1 MNWKKMKNMNF
12 INWGKIKNFLSAG
25 NFFILLGLLLIF
37 FIALRQPTDPDMGWH
52 LKDGEYLLENN
63 MQVAKLDIFSH
74 TMPDFPLIMHEWTSD
89 MAMFFIYEKAG
100 LFVLSLVFA
109 LIAAAAFITVSFGV
123 RSKKEYKIIAAI
135 LGTIAS
141 IPILGVRPQMLSLLG
156 LALVVF
162 VIFRFR
168 EKQESNMIYFLPLL
182 FFLWVNMHGGF
193 SVGLFFI
200 ALFLFLEFAKLAAA
214 AFLKKIKQRNFTVVF
229 SQWLEKNT
237 LQWKHFFRLSGVLAC
252 SCLATLVNPYGWRI
266 YIEVITTIFDSYAKA
281 NIGEWTSV
289 TLSSPMSFQFIVY
302 LTLLVILLLMSRKKI
317 DWTYLIL
324 SSIFLYTAFSS
335 WRNMPIFLIIST
347 PLWVNI
353 VESLVG
359 MELLR
364 IIQKKWFLIL
374 MAVAVGIIAYQ
385 QVKIVSAVTSSIDEL
400 ARIGNYPL
408 GAVRYLKENPIEG
421 HMFNEY
427 NWGGFLI
434 WQYPEKKTFLD
445 GRMPSWRIGKQ
456 NIFREFSETMSYNDG
471 WEKTFEKYDVSF
483 ALVYNNAFNKIMFE
497 RIGWK
502 QVYGDILAAI
512 YKK

>member
-1 MNWKKMKNMNF
+1 MDF

-37 FIALRQPTDPDMGWH
+37 FIALRLPTDPDMGWH

-63 MQVAKLDIFSH
+63 MQVAKLDIFSY
-74 TMPDFPLIMHEWTSD
+74 TMPNFPLIMHEWVSD
-89 MAMFFIYEKAG
+89 IAMFLIYEKAG
-100 LFVLSLVFA
+100 LFVLSLFFA
-109 LIAAAAFITVSFGV
+109 LIATAAFVTVSFGV

-168 EKQESNMIYFLPLL
+168 ENQENKMIYFLPLL

-193 SVGLFFI
+193 PIGLFFI
-200 ALFLFLEFAKLAAA
+200 ALFLALEFAKLAAA
-214 AFLKKIKQRNFTVVF
+214 AFLKKIKQRNLVVIF
-229 SQWLEKNT
+229 SRWLAEST
-237 LQWKHFFRLSGVLAC
+237 LQWKHFFRLSGILVCSFLVTLA
-252 SCLATLVNPYGWRI
+252 NPYGWRI
-266 YIEVITTIFDSYAKA
+266 YIEVLTTIFDSYAKA

-289 TLSSPMSFQFIVY
+289 TLASPMSFQFFIY
-302 LTLLVILLLMSRKKI
+302 LILLAILLLMSRKKI
-317 DWTYLIL
+317 DWTYLLL
-324 SSIFLYTAFSS
+324 SSVFLYMAFSS

-359 MELLR
+359 TELLK
-364 IIQKKWFLIL
+364 IIQKKWLLIV
-374 MAVAVGIIAYQ
+374 MVAAVAFIAYQ
-385 QVKIVSAVTSSIDEL
+385 QAKNVFTISSSVDEL
-400 ARIGNYPL
+400 ARVGNYPFD
-408 GAVRYLKENPIEG
+408 AVRHLKENPIEG
-421 HMFNEY
+421 NMFNEY

-445 GRMPSWRIGKQ
+445 GRMPSWKIGEQHVFK
-456 NIFREFSETMSYNDG
+456 EFSDTMSYNDG
-471 WEKTFEKYDVSF
+471 WEKTFEKYAVSF

-497 RIGWK
+497 RIGWR
-502 QVYGDILAAI
+502 QVYADNLAAI
-512 YKK
+512 YQK